1 MLVDFLLKIFI
12 DVGVDD
18 SRISAGINLGLEFV
32 ILVDEAVE
40 VVGEMLNL
48 CHQFLLF
55 FPEGGRLRILG
66 FFVDLRGL

>member
-1 MLVDFLLKIFI
+1 MLMDFFLEIFI

-18 SRISAGINLGLEFV
+18 SRISTGINLGFEFV

-55 FPEGGRLRILG
+55 FPECGRLRILG

>member
-1 MLVDFLLKIFI
+1 MLVDFLLEIFI

-18 SRISAGINLGLEFV
+18 SRISAGINLRLKFV

-40 VVGEMLNL
+40 VIGEMLDL
-48 CHQFLLF
+48 CHQLLLF
-55 FPEGGRLRILG
+55 FPEGGCLRILG

>member
-1 MLVDFLLKIFI
+1 MFVDFLLEIFI
-12 DVGVDD
+12 DVRVDD

-40 VVGEMLNL
+40 VIGEMLNL

-55 FPEGGRLRILG
+55 FSEGDCLRILG
-66 FFVDLRGL
+66 LFVNLGGL